1 MRTIYGVYSGLT
13 CPAHSGRIGAR
24 EEGHLPTVTSGKAR
38 RRVGPKQNRHPRSP
52 GRSEEGAGNQSG
64 ACPVVGIGASAGGL
78 EAFTRFFEATPP
90 ETGMA
95 FVLVQHL
102 DPTHESLTAELLGKH
117 TRMPVR
123 QVAED
128 ISVRANHV
136 YVIPRTS
143 T

>member
-1 MRTIYGVYSGLT
+1 
-13 CPAHSGRIGAR
+13 
-24 EEGHLPTVTSGKAR
+24 
-38 RRVGPKQNRHPRSP
+38 
-52 GRSEEGAGNQSG
+52 
-64 ACPVVGIGASAGGL
+64 
-78 EAFTRFFEATPP
+78 
-90 ETGMA
+90 MA